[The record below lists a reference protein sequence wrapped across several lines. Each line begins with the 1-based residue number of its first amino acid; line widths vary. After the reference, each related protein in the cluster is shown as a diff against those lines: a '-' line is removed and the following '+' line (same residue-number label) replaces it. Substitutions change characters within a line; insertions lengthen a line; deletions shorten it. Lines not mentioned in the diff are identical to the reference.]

1 MNSLPQKSE
10 MSIRVS
16 TLIACVVLLPAGKA
30 FAYYS
35 EPSSDV
41 EVIEVV
47 NNHDFASSNYQVL
60 RREDF
65 IDSSQ
70 SLSDILGQVN
80 GIQIRQISGVGNPVS
95 ISIRGSSA
103 KQVQFFIDG
112 QLVNDSQFGSFDLN
126 QIPTEQIESIE
137 ISKNQ
142 AIGTGSTPI
151 GGVIRINTYNP
162 SEDAHKVSVSLG
174 SFGYQELSLLK
185 NTAFKY
191 HSLAVG
197 GTYLASD
204 NDYDYLVPD
213 PLEHP
218 NESIT
223 EPLRNNGFE
232 KLSLFIN
239 DSAQFDQHQLRVNV
253 SYNKQDKELPLY
265 QNNSPENSSNIEM
278 NSLRYGL
285 QYNWLSNIDYLDSI
299 ELEYYNE
306 SKDELYLDS
315 VVGQPIITN
324 DYQTDKQHLG
334 IKPSFTINSFIF
346 SPYANATKQ
355 FFTSFSTKDGQ
366 PRKCNGNSGCDIEAR
381 QEQFNLGARLTWQST
396 SLPLSSYVLANQ
408 LHEDNTNIALNQVD
422 AEKEQSDAQYN
433 TQELG
438 FSYGDKKL
446 KTSFNWSNGVRTPT
460 LFELFGD
467 RGSFKGNANLL
478 PEEAQTYALSLKY
491 QETIASMPFD
501 FSSSIYQ
508 QSMENAI
515 VAIFSSSD
523 AGSYT
528 NVGSAELLGLEL
540 QVGSQI
546 TSALS
551 FSMQAHLIDSVTQS
565 ENVAFNN
572 KKLPGIYH
580 QQFSAALSYQITD
593 AWRIKVNTNIDNE
606 LYFNRPNR
614 IQSDIDHD
622 KTGKTGNPAN
632 RIVTD
637 LSLHW
642 RVKHYSVNFSC
653 ANLFDESYQDLANR
667 PAQGRSIQ
675 LKFSIEDI

>member
-1 MNSLPQKSE
+1 M
-10 MSIRVS
+10 S
-16 TLIACVVLLPAGKA
+16 TLSKKYIASLQLLTSIACLELFSASQ
-30 FAYYS
+30 AYADTIEKDS
-35 EPSSDV
+35 EV

-47 NNHDFASSNYQVL
+47 NDHEFSSGNYQIL

-80 GIQIRQISGVGNPVS
+80 GIQIKQISGIGNPVS

-162 SEDAHKVSVSLG
+162 SEDTHKISVAVG

-185 NTAFKY
+185 NTAFQY

-204 NDYDYLVPD
+204 NDYVYLLPNPSETIID
-213 PLEHP
+213 PIKN
-218 NESIT
+218 NE
-223 EPLRNNGFE
+223 FE

-239 DSAQFDQHQLRVNV
+239 DSAQIDQHQLRVNFT
-253 SYNKQDKELPLY
+253 YNIQDKALANY
-265 QNNSPENSSNIEM
+265 QLNSPENSSNIEM
-278 NSLRYGL
+278 SSIRYGL
-285 QYNWLSNIDYLDSI
+285 QYNWLSNIDYLDTI
-299 ELEYYNE
+299 ELEYYSD

-315 VVGQPIITN
+315 PNESRKTTN
-324 DYQTDKQHLG
+324 EYQTDKQHLG
-334 IKPSFTINSFIF
+334 IKPSFTINSFTF
-346 SPYANATKQ
+346 SPYTTATKQ
-355 FFTSFSTKDGQ
+355 IFTSVSNYNGKPNT
-366 PRKCNGNSGCDIEAR
+366 CNANSACDIEAT
-381 QEQFNLGARLTWQST
+381 QEQFNLGASLTWQST

-408 LHEDNTNIALNQVD
+408 LHEDNSNIALNQ
-422 AEKEQSDAQYN
+422 AGGEIEQSTAQYN

-446 KTSFNWSNGVRTPT
+446 KTSFNWSSGVRTPT

-467 RGSFKGNANLL
+467 RGAFKGNANLL

-491 QETIASMPFD
+491 QETIASIPFD
-501 FSSSIYQ
+501 FSSSVYQ

-515 VAIFSSSD
+515 VAIFTSRD
-523 AGSYT
+523 AGSYD
-528 NVGSAELLGLEL
+528 NVSSAELLGLEL
-540 QVGSQI
+540 QLGSQI

-551 FSMQAHLIDSVTQS
+551 FSMQAHFIDSVTQS
-565 ENVAFNN
+565 KYVAFDN

-580 QQFSAALSYQITD
+580 QQYSAALSYQVTD

>member
-1 MNSLPQKSE
+1 M
-10 MSIRVS
+10 
-16 TLIACVVLLPAGKA
+16 
-30 FAYYS
+30 
-35 EPSSDV
+35 
-41 EVIEVV
+41 
-47 NNHDFASSNYQVL
+47 
-60 RREDF
+60 
-65 IDSSQ
+65 
-70 SLSDILGQVN
+70 
-80 GIQIRQISGVGNPVS
+80 
-95 ISIRGSSA
+95 
-103 KQVQFFIDG
+103 
-112 QLVNDSQFGSFDLN
+112 
-126 QIPTEQIESIE
+126 
-137 ISKNQ
+137 
-142 AIGTGSTPI
+142 
-151 GGVIRINTYNP
+151 
-162 SEDAHKVSVSLG
+162 
-174 SFGYQELSLLK
+174 
-185 NTAFKY
+185 
-191 HSLAVG
+191 
-197 GTYLASD
+197 
-204 NDYDYLVPD
+204 
-213 PLEHP
+213 
-218 NESIT
+218 
-223 EPLRNNGFE
+223 
-232 KLSLFIN
+232 
-239 DSAQFDQHQLRVNV
+239 
-253 SYNKQDKELPLY
+253 
-265 QNNSPENSSNIEM
+265 
-278 NSLRYGL
+278 
-285 QYNWLSNIDYLDSI
+285 
-299 ELEYYNE
+299 
-306 SKDELYLDS
+306 
-315 VVGQPIITN
+315 
-324 DYQTDKQHLG
+324 
-334 IKPSFTINSFIF
+334 
-346 SPYANATKQ
+346 
-355 FFTSFSTKDGQ
+355 
-366 PRKCNGNSGCDIEAR
+366 
-381 QEQFNLGARLTWQST
+381 
-396 SLPLSSYVLANQ
+396 LANQ